1 MTCVTRTSDGGV
13 SFIYMRKTIWV
24 LLAVAYACA
33 AAAQTPPQRLA
44 ADQQVLWN
52 TYFQSVYDS
61 AVYQRNHVRQLY
73 PLQPDPDGNVLVV
86 TMGRRD
92 GNVGDPIV
100 SANDGI
106 WVTAV
111 PEVQTICRTF
121 TDVTMQLRQ
130 LLGLPP
136 DNDLPRVLVL
146 RAKASDLFRPSP
158 YADTMTKYPCSDPAN
173 DASCGNAFPSTATP
187 AHMQWMATSSF
198 SLHAIPYGYPWTH
211 LGYTY
216 NWAPGKDRYGAS
228 EYVIRAG
235 ASATITQKST
245 PAEYCAKP

>member
-1 MTCVTRTSDGGV
+1 ML
-13 SFIYMRKTIWV
+13 KKLV
-24 LLAVAYACA
+24 LCLAAFALAAA

-52 TYFQSVYDS
+52 AYFQSVYDS
-61 AVYQRNHVRQLY
+61 AVYQRSHVRPLW
-73 PLQPDPDGNVLVV
+73 PLQPDANSNVLVV

-92 GNVGDPIV
+92 GNVNDPIV

-146 RAKASDLFRPSP
+146 RAKASDIFRPSP
-158 YADTMTKYPCSDPAN
+158 YADTTTKYPCVDVVH
-173 DASCGNAFPSTATP
+173 DATCGNAFPATA
-187 AHMQWMATSSF
+187 
-198 SLHAIPYGYPWTH
+198 
-211 LGYTY
+211 
-216 NWAPGKDRYGAS
+216 
-228 EYVIRAG
+228 
-235 ASATITQKST
+235 
-245 PAEYCAKP
+245 

>member
-1 MTCVTRTSDGGV
+1 MA
-13 SFIYMRKTIWV
+13 
-24 LLAVAYACA
+24 LACA
-33 AAAQTPPQRLA
+33 ANAQTPPQRLA
-44 ADQQVLWN
+44 AEQQLLWN
-52 TYFQSVYDS
+52 AYFQSIYDS

-73 PLQPDPDGNVLVV
+73 PLQPDPNGNVLVA
-86 TMGRRD
+86 TLGRRD

-100 SANDGI
+100 SSNDGI

-121 TDVTMQLRQ
+121 TDVPMQLRQ

-136 DNDLPRVLVL
+136 DNDVPRFLIL
-146 RAKASDLFRPSP
+146 RAKAADIFRPSP
-158 YADTMTKYPCSDPAN
+158 YADTTTKYPCPDPSSDAT
-173 DASCGNAFPSTATP
+173 CGNAFPSTATQT
-187 AHMQWMATSSF
+187 HMAWMATSSF

-228 EYVIRAG
+228 EYVIAAG
-235 ASATITQKST
+235 ASAIIVQKAT
-245 PAEYCAKP
+245 PAEYCAPPAP

>member
-1 MTCVTRTSDGGV
+1 
-13 SFIYMRKTIWV
+13 MRKTIWIA
-24 LLAVAYACA
+24 LLAAAACA
-33 AAAQTPPQRLA
+33 ASAQTPPQRLA
-44 ADQQVLWN
+44 ADQQTLWN
-52 TYFQSVYDS
+52 AYFQSVYDS

-73 PLQPDPDGNVLVV
+73 PLRPDAEGIVLVA
-86 TMGRRD
+86 TLGRRD
-92 GNVGDPIV
+92 GNVGDPIAV
-100 SANDGI
+100 TGEGI

-111 PEVQTICRTF
+111 PEVQTICRGF
-121 TDVTMQLRQ
+121 TGDVALQLRQ

-136 DNDLPRVLVL
+136 DADVPRFLVL

-158 YADTMTKYPCSDPAN
+158 YADTMTSYPCPDPAS
-173 DASCGNAFPSTATP
+173 DANCGNAFPSTATP
-187 AHMQWMATSSF
+187 THVLWISTSSF

-235 ASATITQKST
+235 ATATIVQKAT
-245 PAEYCAKP
+245 AADYCAAQKP

>member
-1 MTCVTRTSDGGV
+1 
-13 SFIYMRKTIWV
+13 MRKSLWFA
-24 LLAVAYACA
+24 LAVAFACA
-33 AAAQTPPQRLA
+33 AAAQTPPPRLA

-52 TYFQSVYDS
+52 AYFQSVYDS
-61 AVYQRNHVRQLY
+61 GVYQRSHVRPLY
-73 PLQPDPDGNVLVV
+73 PLQPDNDGNVLVV

-92 GNVGDPIV
+92 GNVNDTIV

-106 WVTAV
+106 WVTVV
-111 PEVQTICRTF
+111 PEVQSTCRNF

-146 RAKASDLFRPSP
+146 RAKAADIFRPSP
-158 YADTMTKYPCSDPAN
+158 YADTMTKYPCADAVN
-173 DASCGNAFPSTATP
+173 DATCGNAFPSTATP

-216 NWAPGKDRYGAS
+216 NWAAGKDRYGAS

-235 ASATITQKST
+235 SAATIVQKAT
-245 PAEYCAKP
+245 PAEYCAPAKP